1 MESIMFNS
9 IFNNQESYRNMT
21 LSEILHKVEFTDS
34 ETASSKISRAI
45 AFAKAKHA
53 GQTRKV
59 SGLPYVSHPIS
70 VSAIVATYK
79 KSKHIEDLVIAALL
93 HDTLEDTDTTYEE
106 LENTFSPLV
115 ASLVHELTNEP
126 VTMKQMGK
134 LSYQKQKMQQMSSYG
149 LLIKLADRLH
159 NIADNPTK
167 KMLNDTLELISY
179 LEQCRQFSQTQNELV
194 TQIKNICKSQLSC

>member
-21 LSEILHKVEFTDS
+21 LSDILRRVDFSES
-34 ETASSKISRAI
+34 ETVSPKISRAI

-79 KSKHIEDLVIAALL
+79 KSEHIEELVIAALL
-93 HDTLEDTDTTYEE
+93 HDTLEDTDTTYDE

-126 VTMKQMGK
+126 EKMSKMGK
-134 LSYQKQKMQQMSSYG
+134 LRYQQQKMQHMSSYG
-149 LLIKLADRLH
+149 LVIKLADRLH
-159 NIADNPTK
+159 NVFDSPTQ
-167 KMLNDTLELISY
+167 KMLTDTLELIAQ
-179 LEQCRQFSQTQNELV
+179 LEQCRQFSQTHNVLA
-194 TQIKNICKSQLSC
+194 TQIKNICISQLSC